1 MTRDS
6 GQAGQDLARGRLL
19 CALDDEAAE
28 VVPSVLALPVL
39 RHTRLQRDSE
49 RIERRIWQRCLW
61 VPETMSWLVSRHF
74 GTH

>member
-39 RHTRLQRDSE
+39 RHTVGAGNHVVAGQAALRYPLTRV
-49 RIERRIWQRCLW
+49 RCSGL
-61 VPETMSWLVSRHF
+61 LL
-74 GTH
+74 